1 MNFYKLEKLP
11 GYCCW
16 TDEVDEMNSL
26 HFLVSAKLE
35 IKNEIEVYYVKNKDI
50 YNLEDIKV
58 TYKNLEETINK
69 LDIYQLYIKEENY
82 SIVISYG
89 ELWVYSLYEE
99 KAKSIYAQLNMVDN
113 ELKSYNINRI
123 KSDENISNTIEPI
136 IKDETKWFSA
146 KEV

>member
-16 TDEVDEMNSL
+16 TDELDEMNSL

-58 TYKNLEETINK
+58 TYKNLEESIDK
-69 LDIYQLYIKEENY
+69 LDICVLHINEEDY
-82 SIVISYG
+82 CIVMSYG
-89 ELWVYSLYEE
+89 ELWVYAYTEE
-99 KAKSIYAQLNMVDN
+99 KTKSIYAQLKMLDN
-113 ELKSYNINRI
+113 EPCTKSVERIIN
-123 KSDENISNTIEPI
+123 EEP
-136 IKDETKWFSA
+136 KWFSS
-146 KEV
+146 KDI